1 MENQFESKAI
11 ITKISA
17 TSRASI
23 KMGERYFTVEYSEE
37 RAIPNFEDTDIEQ
50 ERKALWND
58 VNNECDGQ
66 IEEIYKTFSNKG

>member
-1 MENQFESKAI
+1 MDNQFESKAI